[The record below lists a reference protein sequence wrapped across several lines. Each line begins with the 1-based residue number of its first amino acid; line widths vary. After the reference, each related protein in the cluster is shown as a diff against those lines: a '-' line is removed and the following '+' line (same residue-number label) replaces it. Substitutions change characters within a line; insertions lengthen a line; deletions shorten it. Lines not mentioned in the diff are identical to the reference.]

1 MAQNEFENK
10 NYFNQ
15 MNELQDNINMLIE
28 EPLNTAEINKSIFE
42 NRNQSNS
49 SSPNFPKT
57 KSNFQFGNIKAYEDK
72 KKSNQNNY
80 KYNQNRN
87 NPKRSIG
94 NTTPNRSFLTKSK
107 LSINSKNNSSYK
119 NERSSF
125 FASVQNPSFRY
136 NFNVLKSNSSNFV
149 IPFKIFVAFI

>member
-72 KKSNQNNY
+72 KNQI
-80 KYNQNRN
+80 K
-87 NPKRSIG
+87 II
-94 NTTPNRSFLTKSK
+94 
-107 LSINSKNNSSYK
+107 IN
-119 NERSSF
+119 
-125 FASVQNPSFRY
+125 
-136 NFNVLKSNSSNFV
+136 
-149 IPFKIFVAFI
+149 IIKIEIIQKKV